1 MENQL
6 VTILRISTPQL
17 GSFVKDKLEEIGVE
31 VFFTNDKMTP
41 GEQYNPDEVLLKV
54 KAQQSEKAI
63 ARLLQLHKEYDLDK
77 VKNDENFANQRKIL
91 LPVKL
96 SEDCIDLC
104 KYAIGLALKENA
116 EIKVLYVY
124 PDPNFNEPSRHTASW
139 EKYVR
144 MEQKEAH
151 KKAQQK
157 LVDFSRE
164 LKNQVPTKLFNAV
177 KLHYRMLKGTPENVI
192 TAACKRYNPDIILMG
207 TRSSKHTNG
216 EFLGKTLIRVIKQS
230 QQAVLA
236 VPLSAVFKGKEEI
249 NVLYTTDFYESDNS
263 SLNKLLKLLQPLKKK
278 IYCVHFDINNN
289 KQHKEKVNE
298 LNAMLKRDYNEYRIR
313 CELFE
318 SNDLLKGIEEF
329 IDKKNID
336 IISLSKAKHSGL
348 YKFFHTD
355 LIAPLVAKTNIP
367 ILIFPV

>member
-17 GSFVKDKLEEIGVE
+17 GSFVKDKLEEIGIE
-31 VFFTNDKMTP
+31 VFFTNEGMTP
-41 GEQYNPDEVLLKV
+41 GERYNPDEVLLKV
-54 KAQQSEKAI
+54 KVRQSEKAI
-63 ARLLQLHKEYDLDK
+63 ARLLQLHKDYDLEK
-77 VKNDENFANQRKIL
+77 VKDDASFTGLRKIL

-104 KYAIGLALKENA
+104 KYAIGLAIKQNA
-116 EIKVLYVY
+116 EIKILYVY
-124 PDPNFNEPSRHTASW
+124 PDPNFNEPSRYTASW

-144 MEQKEAH
+144 MELKEAH
-151 KKAQQK
+151 KNAQQK

-164 LKNQVPTKLFNAV
+164 LKNQVPAELFNAV

-207 TRSSKHTNG
+207 TRATKNAEG
-216 EFLGKTLIRVIKQS
+216 EFLGKTLIKVIEQTQHS
-230 QQAVLA
+230 VLA
-236 VPLSAVFKGKEEI
+236 VPLSAVYKGKEEI
-249 NVLYTTDFYESDNS
+249 NVLYSTDFYDSDNS
-263 SLNKLLKLLQPLKKK
+263 SLNKLLKILEPVKKK
-278 IYCVHFDINNN
+278 IYCVHFDINNG
-289 KQHKEKVNE
+289 KQHQEKVNE
-298 LNAMLKRDYNEYRIR
+298 LNAMLERDYSEFRIR

-318 SNDLLKGIEEF
+318 SDDLLKGIEEF
-329 IDKKNID
+329 VDKKHID
-336 IISLSKAKHSGL
+336 IISLSKVKRSGI

-355 LIAPLVAKTNIP
+355 LVSTLIAQANVP